1 MTTGRVPRGLAAL
14 AALAAMALAA
24 ACGEQVGTATDG
36 VDLQGSWHLVSGR
49 DDDGAFELR
58 GREVTLRVDGAE
70 AGGTSACNLYGGR
83 VQVDG
88 DSVRLSELG
97 GTEMGCEPDVMAL
110 EQRYLEALRTVER
123 GERSDDEL
131 TLSGADVSLE
141 FSLDPPV
148 EEAALVGTTWLLESL
163 IDGESVS
170 SVASEGELRFLDGGA
185 MVATVGC
192 GVQRARYTRDGS
204 DVVLT
209 ELTDRDPGAGMCTP
223 DVEAQHEHAVDVL
236 RDGFTARIEGDRLT
250 LMNQHGKGLD
260 FRAG

>member
-1 MTTGRVPRGLAAL
+1 MTTGRVLRGVAAL
-14 AALAAMALAA
+14 AAVALVA
-24 ACGEQVGTATDG
+24 ACGEQVGTTTDG
-36 VDLQGSWHLVSGR
+36 VDLEGSWHLVSGR
-49 DDDGAFELR
+49 DADGTFELR
-58 GREVTLRVDGAE
+58 GREVTLEVEGTE

-83 VQVDG
+83 VEVDG

-110 EQRYLEALRTVER
+110 EQRYLEALRAVER
-123 GERSDDEL
+123 GERSEDAL
-131 TLSGADVSLE
+131 TLSGTGVSLE
-141 FSLDPPV
+141 FSLDAPV
-148 EEAALVGTTWLLESL
+148 EDAALVGTTWLLESL

-170 SVASEGELRFLDGGA
+170 SVASDGELRFLDGGA
-185 MVATVGC
+185 VVATVGC
-192 GVQRARYTRDGS
+192 GVQRARYTLDGD

-209 ELTDRDPGAGMCTP
+209 ELTDRDPGTGMCTP

-250 LMNQHGKGLD
+250 LMNRHGKGLD